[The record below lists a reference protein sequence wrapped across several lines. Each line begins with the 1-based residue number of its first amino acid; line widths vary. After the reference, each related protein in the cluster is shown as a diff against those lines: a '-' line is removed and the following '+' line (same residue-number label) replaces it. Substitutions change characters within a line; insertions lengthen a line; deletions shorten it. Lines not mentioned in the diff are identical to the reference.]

1 MPHPPLLC
9 EEGNAFNSEWL
20 DQIRLSRRFTYQ
32 KQIIRAS
39 MTLHCRI
46 ERGPRSCFSFGLGS
60 FSFIL
65 DPLCPKRDRLD
76 WVGYPQNLL
85 VTEKA
90 GLKKRSP
97 ATGFPTALQRAFK
110 MRFRTAYWR
119 RARACWRNENWRNAS
134 APAVNRFEKP
144 IEAWKLRVSWSF
156 AAARMAVR
164 SSEMSIMEPSHD
176 RFPLCCASAK
186 PRTGS

>member
-32 KQIIRAS
+32 KQIIRAF

-65 DPLCPKRDRLD
+65 DPLCPKRDRPD

-90 GLKKRSP
+90 GLKS
-97 ATGFPTALQRAFK
+97 
-110 MRFRTAYWR
+110 
-119 RARACWRNENWRNAS
+119 
-134 APAVNRFEKP
+134 
-144 IEAWKLRVSWSF
+144 
-156 AAARMAVR
+156 AARLPDFR
-164 SSEMSIMEPSHD
+164 QH
-176 RFPLCCASAK
+176 CSAHSK
-186 PRTGS
+186 CD